1 MFRPASSELGLSTDN
16 TRELA
21 SRYDM
26 LTTKDYFKRN
36 TVLNYLE
43 IVKKEPKKGWYNLFA
58 WLLPKPS
65 IHNLAFHI
73 FGLTHFSA
81 F

>member
-43 IVKKEPKKGWYNLFA
+43 IVKKEPKKGW
-58 WLLPKPS
+58 
-65 IHNLAFHI
+65 
-73 FGLTHFSA
+73 
-81 F
+81 